1 MHIRNAANAT
11 VKRRASEVC
20 EVLTRRQEK
29 TVSGEVTDKL
39 QTVGGKKTN
48 FKYKPVKNKQ
58 K

>member
-1 MHIRNAANAT
+1 MHIR
-11 VKRRASEVC
+11 KRYCEEAGSEVC
-20 EVLTRRQEK
+20 EVLTRSQEK

-39 QTVGGKKTN
+39 QTVGKKKTN